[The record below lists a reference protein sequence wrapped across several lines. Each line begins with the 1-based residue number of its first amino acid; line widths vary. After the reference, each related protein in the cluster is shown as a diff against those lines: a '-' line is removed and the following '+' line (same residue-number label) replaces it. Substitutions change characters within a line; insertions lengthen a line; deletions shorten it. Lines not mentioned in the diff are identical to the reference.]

1 MKFCTECGFQN
12 DDLAKFCKN
21 CGAKIASEIQQT
33 TSAVARGLK
42 AAAPATPPPPSS
54 PRVSAAFDPTQFEIW
69 RKLQPKYQLK
79 TSNDLAQAM
88 RGIGI
93 PAETILPLCDA
104 LEQGGF
110 QGFYTVMGGALTADI
125 EVHLLDIA
133 EEQGVFDLLPYD
145 VLVDLVK
152 RTEEAMHRATDLA
165 VKSRLHRQMNVMA
178 GGVFEI
184 RVRADETNSLEEKIK
199 LTRIYLEVAVEIAR
213 RSR

>member
-21 CGAKIASEIQQT
+21 CGVKVASESQKPIKIF
-33 TSAVARGLK
+33 ANGLK
-42 AAAPATPPPPSS
+42 AAAREVPPPPS
-54 PRVSAAFDPTQFEIW
+54 PPPVTPAFKLIEFEIW
-69 RKLQPKYQLK
+69 KKLQPSYQCK
-79 TSNDLAQAM
+79 TSDDLAQAM

-104 LEQGGF
+104 FEQGGI
-110 QGFYTVMGGALTADI
+110 QGFYTVMGGAITADI

-133 EEQGVFDLLPYD
+133 EEQGVFDLLPHD

-165 VKSRLHRQMNVMA
+165 VKSRLLRQINVMV

-199 LTRIYLEVAVEIAR
+199 LTRIYLEAALEIIR

>member
-54 PRVSAAFDPTQFEIW
+54 PRVSAAFNPAQFEIW
-69 RKLQPKYQLK
+69 KKLQPSYQCK

-88 RGIGI
+88 RDIGI
-93 PAETILPLCDA
+93 PALTLLPLCDA
-104 LEQGGF
+104 LEQGGYE
-110 QGFYTVMGGALTADI
+110 GFYNVVGGAITADI
-125 EVHLLDIA
+125 EVHQLDIA
-133 EEQGVFDLLPYD
+133 EEQGVFDALDYD
-145 VLVDLVK
+145 VLVSLVK
-152 RTEEAMHRATDLA
+152 RTQEAMYRATDLA
-165 VKSRLHRQMNVMA
+165 VKSRLNRQLAVMS

-199 LTRIYLEVAVEIAR
+199 LTRVYLEVAVEIAR